1 MSEADPTKN
10 DTEPAK
16 NHPKKSLL
24 VRGRQALQGGGRL
37 IGLLILGILS
47 LIVLNAVFAPGG
59 YLSFDP
65 TALVAMALVGAGVL
79 LLRGEDPSEVSAGTK
94 ASARPP
100 SPLGLAT
107 LSAVFLVTGLLVLLG
122 NLGLTDLGLGQIA
135 AGALLMVGIGLLVG
149 VWWGRARIL
158 IVVGLL
164 LIPLVLVGSVVD
176 FPLRGSVGDR
186 FEYAASARDIRSSY
200 ELLFGTFTLDL
211 AEVRD
216 WPSTQSVDFRV
227 AGGRVTIYIP
237 EDISVSVRGEVEWG
251 NATIGRGR
259 EEGEDLV
266 FTNDLPGDPG
276 AGHLDIDFKGG
287 LASLY
292 IERISEEERFGPSKP
307 EEQPREKKESGNNR
321 RKRERPNRDKA

>member
-1 MSEADPTKN
+1 MSMSEADPAKN
-10 DTEPAK
+10 DPRR
-16 NHPKKSLL
+16 SLL
-24 VRGRQALQGGGRL
+24 ARGRQALQGGGRL

-47 LIVLNAVFAPGG
+47 LIVINAVFAPGG

-79 LLRGEDPSEVSAGTK
+79 LLRGQDPPEAAAGPK

-107 LSAVFLVTGLLVLLG
+107 LSAVFLMTGLLILLG
-122 NLGLTDLGLGQIA
+122 NLGVTEFGLGQIA
-135 AGALLMVGIGLLVG
+135 AGALLLVGIGLLVG
-149 VWWGRARIL
+149 VWWGRSRLL

-164 LIPLVLVGSVVD
+164 LIPLVLLGALVD

-186 FEYAASARDIRSSY
+186 YVYVASVEDIRPSY
-200 ELLFGTFTLDL
+200 ELLLGALTVDL
-211 AEVRD
+211 VEVKD
-216 WPSTQSVDFRV
+216 WTTTESIDFRV

-237 EDISVSVRGEVEWG
+237 EDISVSVRGEMEWG
-251 NATIGRGR
+251 NATVGRGR

-266 FTNDLPGDPG
+266 FSHDLPGESG

-287 LASLY
+287 IASLY
-292 IERISEEERFGPSKP
+292 IERISEEERFGPPPEP
-307 EEQPREKKESGNNR
+307 EEQQQEKKDGRKNR
-321 RKRERPNRDKA
+321 RKKGRRARDKA